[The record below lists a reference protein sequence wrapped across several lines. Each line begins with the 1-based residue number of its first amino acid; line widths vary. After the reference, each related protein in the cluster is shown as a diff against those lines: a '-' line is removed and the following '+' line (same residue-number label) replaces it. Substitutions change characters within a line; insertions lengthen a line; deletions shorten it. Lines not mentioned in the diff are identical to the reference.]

1 MNDKNRY
8 YIGQGRVYAGV
19 RSCAGVVTNG
29 LRYLGNCPELRISH
43 NIDYITHN
51 ESTTGQR
58 NKDLESQRTREV
70 MAQITMESWDLDNLA
85 LLTTGI
91 ASEIVGTTVTNET
104 VRCPSFKGSWVPLAN
119 INLTSFT
126 SLGSLI
132 KDTDYSVDLKSG
144 MIYFTPTGASE
155 VNTNYAASYT
165 FDDTEKIISFNQLLQ
180 NEYFLRFAGLNT
192 AENNTPVVIDA
203 FRVRFRATEELQL
216 ITQEVTPMQ
225 VQAAILFDLA
235 QTDSPFYLIKIAPS
249 YCETSEP
256 EPDPD
261 PFIPDG
267 ELIYCQLNVSSFR
280 PVDTVDGEFIYCQLN
295 VSSFRPVDTVDGEF
309 IYCLFD
315 LANSGFDRSPD

>member
-1 MNDKNRY
+1 MAVDSRY
-8 YIGQGRVYAGV
+8 FIGQGEVYAGV

-29 LRYLGNCPELRISH
+29 LRYLGNCPELRIMH

-58 NKDLESQRTREV
+58 NKDLELPQTREV

-91 ASEIVGTTVTNET
+91 ASEIVETTVTNET
-104 VRCPSFKGSWVPLAN
+104 VRCPSVKGSWVPLAN

-126 SLGSLI
+126 SLGILV
-132 KDTDYSVDLKSG
+132 KNTDYTVDLKAG
-144 MIYFTPTGASE
+144 MIYFTPTGGATI
-155 VNTNYAASYT
+155 NTDYAASYT
-165 FDDTEKIISFNQLLQ
+165 FDDTEKIIPFNQLLQ

-192 AENNTPVVIDA
+192 VENNTPVVIDA
-203 FRVRFRATEELQL
+203 FRVSFRATEELQL

-249 YCETSEP
+249 YGEASEP

-261 PFIPDG
+261 PFVPDADPFVPDG
-267 ELIYCQLNVSSFR
+267 IYCQFNVSGFR
-280 PVDTVDGEFIYCQLN
+280 PVDTI
-295 VSSFRPVDTVDGEF
+295 DGEF

-315 LANSGFDRSPD
+315 LANSGFDRSLD

>member
-8 YIGQGRVYAGV
+8 YIGQGKVYAGV
-19 RSCAGVVTNG
+19 RSCAGMVTNG
-29 LRYLGNCPELRISH
+29 LRYLGNCPELRIMH
-43 NIDYITHN
+43 NIDYITHK

-58 NKDLESQRTREV
+58 NKDLELPRTKEV

-91 ASEIVGTTVTNET
+91 ASEIVETTVTNET
-104 VRCPSFKGSWVPLAN
+104 VRCPSVKGSWVPLAN

-126 SLGSLI
+126 SLGILV
-132 KDTDYSVDLKSG
+132 KNTDYTVDLKAG
-144 MIYFTPTGASE
+144 MIYFTPTGGATI
-155 VNTNYAASYT
+155 NTDYAASYT
-165 FDDTEKIISFNQLLQ
+165 FDDTEKIIPFNQLLQ

-192 AENNTPVVIDA
+192 VENNTPVVIDA
-203 FRVRFRATEELQL
+203 FRVSFRATEELQL

-249 YCETSEP
+249 YGEASEP

-261 PFIPDG
+261 PFVPDADPFVPDANPFVPDG
-267 ELIYCQLNVSSFR
+267 IYCQFNVSGFR
-280 PVDTVDGEFIYCQLN
+280 PVDTI
-295 VSSFRPVDTVDGEF
+295 DGEF

-315 LANSGFDRSPD
+315 LANSGFDRSLD

>member
-1 MNDKNRY
+1 MNNKNRY

-29 LRYLGNCPELRISH
+29 LRYLGNCPELRIMH
-43 NIDYITHN
+43 NIDYITHK

-58 NKDLESQRTREV
+58 NKDLELPRTKEV

-91 ASEIVGTTVTNET
+91 ASEIVETTVTNET
-104 VRCPSFKGSWVPLAN
+104 VRCPSVKGSWVPLAN

-126 SLGSLI
+126 SLGILV
-132 KDTDYSVDLKSG
+132 KNTDYTVDLKAG
-144 MIYFTPTGASE
+144 MIYFTPTGGATI
-155 VNTNYAASYT
+155 NTDYAASYT
-165 FDDTEKIISFNQLLQ
+165 FDDTEKIIPFNQLLQ

-192 AENNTPVVIDA
+192 VENNTPVVIDA
-203 FRVRFRATEELQL
+203 FRVSFRATEELQL

-249 YCETSEP
+249 YGEASEP

-261 PFIPDG
+261 PFVPDADPFVSDADPFVPDG
-267 ELIYCQLNVSSFR
+267 IYCQFNVSGFR
-280 PVDTVDGEFIYCQLN
+280 PVDTI
-295 VSSFRPVDTVDGEF
+295 DGEF

-315 LANSGFDRSPD
+315 LANSGFDRSLD

>member
-1 MNDKNRY
+1 MNDKNQY
-8 YIGQGRVYAGV
+8 FIGQGRVYAGV

-29 LRYLGNCPELRISH
+29 LRYLGNCPELRITH

-58 NKDLESQRTREV
+58 NKDLELPQTKEV

-91 ASEIVGTTVTNET
+91 ASEITGATVTNET
-104 VRCPSFKGSWVPLAN
+104 VRCPGVKGLWVPLAN

-132 KDTDYSVDLKSG
+132 KDTDYTVDLKAG
-144 MIYFTPTGASE
+144 MIYFTPTGGATI
-155 VNTNYAASYT
+155 NTDYAASYA

-203 FRVRFRATEELQL
+203 FRVKFRATEELQW

-225 VQAAILFDLA
+225 VQAAILYSA

-249 YCETSEP
+249 YCEVSESDPSP
-256 EPDPD
+256 EPD

-267 ELIYCQLNVSSFR
+267 QLIYCQLNGTIINSFR
-280 PVDTVDGEFIYCQLN
+280 PVDTVDGQLIYCA
-295 VSSFRPVDTVDGEF
+295 
-309 IYCLFD
+309 FD
-315 LANSGFDRSPD
+315 IINSGFDRTP

>member
-8 YIGQGRVYAGV
+8 YIGQGKVYAGV
-19 RSCAGVVTNG
+19 RSCAGMVTNG
-29 LRYLGNCPELRISH
+29 LRYLGNCPELRIMH
-43 NIDYITHN
+43 NIDYITHK

-58 NKDLESQRTREV
+58 NKVLELPRTKEV

-91 ASEIVGTTVTNET
+91 ASEIVETTVTNET
-104 VRCPSFKGSWVPLAN
+104 VRCPSVKGSWVPLAN

-126 SLGSLI
+126 SLGILV
-132 KDTDYSVDLKSG
+132 KNTDYTVDLKAG
-144 MIYFTPTGASE
+144 MIYFTPTGGATI
-155 VNTNYAASYT
+155 NTDYAASYT
-165 FDDTEKIISFNQLLQ
+165 FDDTEKIIPFNQLLQ
-180 NEYFLRFAGLNT
+180 NEYSV
-192 AENNTPVVIDA
+192 ENNTPVVIDA
-203 FRVRFRATEELQL
+203 FRVSFRATEELQL

-249 YCETSEP
+249 YGEASEP

-261 PFIPDG
+261 PFVPDADPFVPDADPFVPDG
-267 ELIYCQLNVSSFR
+267 IYCQFNVSGFR
-280 PVDTVDGEFIYCQLN
+280 PVDTI
-295 VSSFRPVDTVDGEF
+295 DGEF

-315 LANSGFDRSPD
+315 LANSGFDRSLD

>member
-29 LRYLGNCPELRISH
+29 LRYLGNCPELRITH
-43 NIDYITHN
+43 NVDYITHN
-51 ESTTGQR
+51 ENTTGQR
-58 NKDLESQRTREV
+58 NKDLELQRTREV
-70 MAQITMESWDLDNLA
+70 MTQITMESWDLDNLA

-104 VRCPSFKGSWVPLAN
+104 VRCPSVKGSWVPLAN
-119 INLTSFT
+119 INLSSFT
-126 SLGSLI
+126 SLGSLV
-132 KDTDYSVDLKSG
+132 KDTDYIVDLKAG
-144 MIYFTPTGASE
+144 MIFFTPTGAATI
-155 VNTNYAASYT
+155 NTNYAASYT

-192 AENNTPVVIDA
+192 AEDNTPVVIDA
-203 FRVRFRATEELQL
+203 FRVKFRATEELQL

-249 YCETSEP
+249 YCETP
-256 EPDPD
+256 EPDLE
-261 PFIPDG
+261 IPRQHG
-267 ELIYCQLNVSSFR
+267 
-280 PVDTVDGEFIYCQLN
+280 
-295 VSSFRPVDTVDGEF
+295 
-309 IYCLFD
+309 IYCLGV
-315 LANSGFDRSPD
+315 LPVRPIKIIEVPNQTGVYCSQNVIRA